1 MKNKSL
7 AGLMVKRNGPNIFIK
22 VRVFSEIR
30 YYINDINK
38 KKITEIL
45 FCGTRQKL
53 KLLSARRLNKH
64 TL

>member
-38 KKITEIL
+38 KK
-45 FCGTRQKL
+45 
-53 KLLSARRLNKH
+53 
-64 TL
+64 